1 MPCKKRYLQPGMLC
15 FLLAASL
22 IIFGKSKK
30 QFKRPTRILHPLSTF
45 YLSIPMHS
53 ILKTKTSLLLFV
65 SMFIHFYSPLQANIR
80 LPQLFTSHMV
90 LQRDRAIPLWGW
102 ADPKETITVTFK
114 GQTQTVV
121 AGKDGTWRITLKP
134 EPTGGPFDLSF
145 KGKNQIVLQDILLGD
160 VWICS
165 GQSNMEWEVEETENA
180 PLEIAN
186 ANFPQI
192 RHFKINKTL
201 AITPQSDVPSGG
213 WNICSP
219 ETVSKFTA
227 VGYFFARE
235 LNQQLRIP
243 IGLINTSWGGTMVET
258 WISKEAFAQNPDFKD
273 MIADLPVIDL
283 DSLSKVKKAVL
294 NRHVQSL
301 QGPFSDSSTIAQ
313 WKNLH
318 YNDEKWP
325 TLNAPGNWE
334 YQALGEFDGEVWLRK
349 TFELDSADH
358 IKNALMQLA
367 KIDDW
372 DETYLNGVR
381 IGGMDR
387 YTFLRKYAIPDGL
400 LRKGK
405 NVIAVKVTDT
415 GGGGGIWG
423 DPNDLFLTMD
433 QIQLSLAG
441 AWKFQVA
448 NISIIS
454 HGIGPNDYPTL
465 LYNAMIAPLIPV
477 GIKGAIWY
485 QGESNADRA
494 EEYQKSFPLMITDWR
509 KRWNQGDF
517 PFYFVQLAS
526 FKAQNGNSK
535 QGSTWAELREA
546 QSKTLQLPHTGM
558 AITTDIGNPEDI
570 HPRNKQDVG
579 KRLAALAL
587 NNDYGQATVCQG
599 PTLNAMTVDGNRAIL
614 SFSNQGTGLMTKDK
628 YGYLRGFEIAG
639 ADQKFYY
646 AKAWIENNHV
656 VVFQENVPVPL
667 AVRYGWADD
676 ASDNNLYN
684 QEGFP
689 APPFR
694 TDNWPGIT
702 AGRKYK
708 IKP

>member
-1 MPCKKRYLQPGMLC
+1 MKTNLNPS
-15 FLLAASL
+15 F
-22 IIFGKSKK
+22 
-30 QFKRPTRILHPLSTF
+30 TF
-45 YLSIPMHS
+45 YNSGPMRS
-53 ILKTKTSLLLFV
+53 ILKTRTNLLLFV
-65 SMFIHFYSPLQANIR
+65 SIFIHFYTPLLANIR

-90 LQRDRAIPLWGW
+90 LQRDRPIPIWGW
-102 ADPKETITVTFK
+102 ADAKETITITFK

-134 EPTGGPFDLSF
+134 EPAGGPFDLSF

-180 PLEIAN
+180 PQEIAN
-186 ANFPQI
+186 ANFSQI
-192 RHFKINKTL
+192 RHFKVNKTL
-201 AITPQSDVPSGG
+201 ALVPQTDVPSSSG
-213 WNICSP
+213 WTVCSP
-219 ETVSKFTA
+219 ESVSKYTA
-227 VGYFFARE
+227 VGYFFART
-235 LNQQLRIP
+235 LHQKRNIP

-258 WISKEAFAQNPDFKD
+258 WISKEAFAQNADFKE

-283 DSLSKVKKAVL
+283 DSLSKVKKAALNKHVL
-294 NRHVQSL
+294 RL
-301 QGPFSDSSTIAQ
+301 QGPFSDSSTISQ
-313 WKNLH
+313 WKNLN
-318 YNDEKWP
+318 YNDENWP
-325 TLNAPGNWE
+325 NLAAPGNWE
-334 YQALGEFDGEVWLRK
+334 NQPLGELDGQVWLRK
-349 TFELDSADH
+349 SFELDSAEQ
-358 IKNALMQLA
+358 IKNAVLHLS

-372 DETYLNGVR
+372 DDTYLNGVL
-381 IGGMDR
+381 IGSTDR
-387 YTFLRKYAIPDGL
+387 YTFLRKYAIPAGL

-423 DPNDLFLTMD
+423 DAADLYLEMD
-433 QIQLSLAG
+433 QKQLSLAG
-441 AWKFQVA
+441 YWKFQVA
-448 NISIIS
+448 DISIIS
-454 HGIGPNDYPTL
+454 HGVGPNDYPTL

-494 EEYQKSFPLMITDWR
+494 EEYQKSFSLMINDWR

-526 FKAQNGNSK
+526 FKAQNGNSN

-546 QSKTLQLPHTGM
+546 QTNTLQLPHTGM

-587 NNDYGQATVCQG
+587 NNDYGQATICQG
-599 PTLNAMTVDGNRAIL
+599 PTLNTMTLEGNRAIL
-614 SFSNQGTGLMTKDK
+614 SFGNLGTGLMTKDK

-656 VVFQENVPVPL
+656 VVFQENVPTPV
-667 AVRYGWADD
+667 AVRYGWADE

>member
-1 MPCKKRYLQPGMLC
+1 MHR
-15 FLLAASL
+15 
-22 IIFGKSKK
+22 IFTKS
-30 QFKRPTRILHPLSTF
+30 
-45 YLSIPMHS
+45 Y
-53 ILKTKTSLLLFV
+53 SLLLLL
-65 SMFIHFYSPLQANIR
+65 SLCSSWYTPIQANIR

-90 LQRDRAIPLWGW
+90 LQRDRPIPLWGW
-102 ADPKETITVTFK
+102 ADPKESITIMFK
-114 GQTQTVV
+114 GQSQTVI

-145 KGKNQIVLQDILLGD
+145 KGKNQIVLQDVLLGD

-165 GQSNMEWEVEETENA
+165 GQSNMEWEVEDSDNA
-180 PLEIAN
+180 PQEIAN
-186 ANFPQI
+186 AQFPQI

-201 AITPQSDVPSGG
+201 AINPQSDVPSGG
-213 WNICSP
+213 WNVCSP
-219 ETVSKFTA
+219 ESVAKFTA

-235 LNQQLRIP
+235 LNKQLQIP

-283 DSLSKVKKAVL
+283 DSLSKVKKAAL
-294 NRHVQSL
+294 NIHVKSI
-301 QGPFSDSSTIAQ
+301 QGALPDSSNVAQ
-313 WKNLH
+313 WKNPN
-318 YNDEKWP
+318 YNDTNWP

-334 YQALGEFDGEVWLRK
+334 NQALGEFDGEVWLRK

-358 IKNALMQLA
+358 IKNAMLQLA

-387 YTFLRKYAIPDGL
+387 YTFLRKYAIPAGL
-400 LRKGK
+400 LQKGK

-423 DPNDLFLTMD
+423 DASDLFLTMD

-448 NISIIS
+448 KISIIS

-485 QGESNADRA
+485 QGESNANRA
-494 EEYQKSFPLMITDWR
+494 EEYQKSFPLLINDWR

-526 FKAQNGNSK
+526 FKAQNGNSV

-546 QSKTLQLPHTGM
+546 QTKTLQLLHTGM
-558 AITTDIGNPEDI
+558 AVTTDIGNVEDI

-587 NNDYGQATVCQG
+587 NRDYDKPVIDQG
-599 PTLNAMTVDGNRAIL
+599 PTFKALTIAGNRAML
-614 SFSNQGTGLMTKDK
+614 SFINIGTGLLAKDK

-646 AKAWIENNHV
+646 AKAWIENNTV
-656 VVFQENVPVPL
+656 IVFHEKVLAPV

-694 TDNWPGIT
+694 TDNWPSIT
-702 AGRKYK
+702 VGRKYK

>member
-1 MPCKKRYLQPGMLC
+1 MNR
-15 FLLAASL
+15 
-22 IIFGKSKK
+22 IFTKS
-30 QFKRPTRILHPLSTF
+30 S
-45 YLSIPMHS
+45 
-53 ILKTKTSLLLFV
+53 SLLLLL
-65 SMFIHFYSPLQANIR
+65 SLCGSLYTPLQANIR

-90 LQRDRAIPLWGW
+90 LQRDRPIPLWGW
-102 ADPKETITVTFK
+102 ADTKETITITFK

-180 PLEIAN
+180 PQEIAH
-186 ANFPQI
+186 AQFPQI

-201 AITPQSDVPSGG
+201 AIVPQSDIPSGG

-219 ETVSKFTA
+219 ETVAKFTA

-235 LNQQLRIP
+235 LNQQLLIP

-283 DSLSKVKKAVL
+283 DSLSKVKKAALNKHVL
-294 NRHVQSL
+294 RL
-301 QGPFSDSSTIAQ
+301 QGPFSDSSTISQ
-313 WKNLH
+313 WKNLN
-318 YNDEKWP
+318 YNDSNWP

-334 YQALGEFDGEVWLRK
+334 NQALGEFDGEVWLRK
-349 TFELDSADH
+349 TFELDSAAH
-358 IKNALMQLA
+358 IKDALLHLA

-387 YTFLRKYAIPDGL
+387 YTFLRKYAIPAGL
-400 LRKGK
+400 LQKGK

-423 DPNDLFLTMD
+423 DASDLFLTMD

-448 NISIIS
+448 NISLIS

-465 LYNAMIAPLIPV
+465 LYNAMIAPLVPI

-485 QGESNADRA
+485 QGESNAARA
-494 EEYQKSFPLMITDWR
+494 EEYQKSFPLLINDWR

-526 FKAQNGNSK
+526 FKAQNGNSAH
-535 QGSTWAELREA
+535 GSTWAELREA
-546 QSKTLQLPHTGM
+546 QTKTLQLPHTGM
-558 AITTDIGNPEDI
+558 AVTIDIGNPDDI

-587 NNDYGQATVCQG
+587 NHDYGKPVIDQG
-599 PTLNAMTVDGNRAIL
+599 PSFTALTVVGNRALL
-614 SFSNQGTGLMTKDK
+614 SFNNLGTGLLTKDK
-628 YGYLRGFEIAG
+628 YGYLKGFEIAG

-646 AKAWIENNHV
+646 AKAWIENNTV
-656 VVFQENVPVPL
+656 LVFHENVPVPF

-684 QEGFP
+684 QDGFP